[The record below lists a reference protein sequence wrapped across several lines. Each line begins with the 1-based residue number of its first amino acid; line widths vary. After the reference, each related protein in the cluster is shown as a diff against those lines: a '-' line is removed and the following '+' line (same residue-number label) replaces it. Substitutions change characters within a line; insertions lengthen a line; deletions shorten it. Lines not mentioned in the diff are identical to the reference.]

1 MKLLNADK
9 LVDFI
14 NSKEKN
20 AKWRL
25 ESGEQSGIT
34 KMVRS
39 VDLLSF
45 ISTNSIEVEQIKP
58 KGIVEIN
65 DEIMEREYEN
75 YLDAIYIHKADVKA
89 SNNSHNIEKELNV
102 GKSCVNCGQIKDE
115 RCRGRWTNVCE
126 NWTPKAD
133 KVEK

>member
-1 MKLLNADK
+1 MNFIDADK
-9 LVDFI
+9 LVEWI
-14 NSKEKN
+14 EKN
-20 AKWRL
+20 KN
-25 ESGEQSGIT
+25 ESGHENIDDDVYV
-34 KMVRS
+34 K
-39 VDLLSF
+39 DLLFF

>member
-9 LVDFI
+9 LIEFIEAIFYDDFNRFGKIVD
-14 NSKEKN
+14 KD
-20 AKWRL
+20 
-25 ESGEQSGIT
+25 
-34 KMVRS
+34 
-39 VDLLSF
+39 DLLSF
-45 ISTNSIEVEQIKP
+45 ISTKSIEVEQIKP

-133 KVEK
+133 KVEGEK